1 MRSTTSGLPP
11 KLREVMISP
20 MSQPWLQNFD
30 PLGNPVLSTLAAASP
45 VCALFYFLAV
55 RRTPAWRAA
64 VYAFGIALV
73 IAVAVFRMPAVMV
86 AGAVADGMVFGWF
99 RIAWMVVAAVFV
111 YDISVESGQ
120 FEIIKRSVGEISS
133 DRRLQVLLI
142 AFAFGALLE
151 GAGGGGA
158 PVAVTAAMMIGMGFP
173 PFQTALMCLIANS
186 APVAYGG
193 MGNPV
198 RTLVAVT
205 GLPEADFSAM
215 IGRILPIVV
224 VILPFWLVRVLCKT
238 KDMLAVWP
246 GLLLCGLTFGGIQ
259 FFWSNFMGAALV
271 DILAGIGTLLILAF
285 FFRKVWSPTKVWR
298 YEGEAPA
305 PKTAS
310 GDRLNAARIVRAWSP
325 FLLLAGFVVIWGLAP
340 VSKLLDSVSWRGPV
354 PGLHLQVVR
363 MPPVVA
369 KAYAEPAMFDVSW
382 LATPGTGT
390 FLAGL
395 IAGPLLG
402 LSFGKTLQIF
412 FNTLRN
418 LRLSLIAI
426 MAMLGL
432 GYVTRYCGMDATMGM
447 ALAHT
452 GAAFPFFGTMI
463 GWLGVAL
470 SGTDAGS
477 NALFGSL
484 QTITAGKLGLSPILM
499 GSANSAGGV
508 MGKMIAAQSLV
519 IACAVTGQQGQE
531 GALFRA
537 VMKHSIGLMILVG
550 LLVLLYAYVFPG
562 AIPSGHHYW

>member
-1 MRSTTSGLPP
+1 MN
-11 KLREVMISP
+11 
-20 MSQPWLQNFD
+20 QPWLQNFA
-30 PLGNPVLSTLAAASP
+30 PLGNPILSTLTAAVP
-45 VCALFYFLAV
+45 VCSLFYFLAV

-64 VYAFGIALV
+64 IYAFAVALV
-73 IAVAVFRMPAVMV
+73 VALAVFRMPAVMV

-99 RIAWMVVAAVFV
+99 RIAWIVVAAVFV

-158 PVAVTAAMMIGMGFP
+158 PVAVTGMMMIGLGFP
-173 PFQTALMCLIANS
+173 PFQTAVLCLIGNS
-186 APVAYGG
+186 APVAWGG

-198 RTLVAVT
+198 RALVAVT

-224 VILPFWLVRVLCKT
+224 VILPFWLIRILCKT
-238 KDMLAVWP
+238 RDTLAVWP
-246 GLLLCGLTFGGIQ
+246 GLLVCGVTSAALQ
-259 FFWSNFMGAALV
+259 FFWSNYMGTSLV
-271 DILAGIGTLLILAF
+271 SIVGGIGTLVVLAF
-285 FFRKVWSPTKVWR
+285 FFSKVWSPRTIWR
-298 YEGEAPA
+298 YEGEAAAPA
-305 PKTAS
+305 VNRADPLTFP
-310 GDRLNAARIVRAWSP
+310 RLVKAWSP
-325 FLLLAGFVVIWGLAP
+325 FLLLSAFVVIWGLAP
-340 VSKLLDSVSWRGPV
+340 VAKALDSVSWKQPV
-354 PGLHLQVVR
+354 PGLHMLVVR
-363 MPPVVA
+363 TPPVVV
-369 KAYAEPAMFDVSW
+369 KAYAEPAMFDISW
-382 LATPGTGT
+382 LSTPGTGT
-390 FLAGL
+390 FIAGL

-402 LSFGKTLQIF
+402 LSFKRTMKVFFRTLH
-412 FNTLRN
+412 N

-484 QTITAGKLGLSPILM
+484 QVITANKLGVSAILM
-499 GSANSAGGV
+499 GAANSAGGV
-508 MGKMIAAQSLV
+508 MGKMAAAQSLV
-519 IACAVTGQQGQE
+519 IACAVTGQEGQE

-537 VMKHSIGLMILVG
+537 VMKHSIGLLILVG
-550 LLVLLYAYVFPG
+550 LIVLMYAYVFPG
-562 AIPSGHHYW
+562 AIPNGHRYW

>member
-1 MRSTTSGLPP
+1 MN
-11 KLREVMISP
+11 
-20 MSQPWLQNFD
+20 QPWLQNFD
-30 PLGNPVLSTLAAASP
+30 PLGNPILSTLAAAVP
-45 VCALFYFLAV
+45 VCTLFYFLAV

-64 VYAFGIALV
+64 IYAFAAALV
-73 IAVAVFRMPAVMV
+73 VALAVFRMPAVMV
-86 AGAVADGMVFGWF
+86 AGAVADGMVFGIF
-99 RIAWMVVAAVFV
+99 RIAWVVVAAVFV

-158 PVAVTAAMMIGMGFP
+158 PVAVTGAMMIGLGFP

-186 APVAYGG
+186 APVAWGG

-224 VILPFWLVRVLCKT
+224 VILPFWLIRVLCKT
-238 KDMLAVWP
+238 RDMLAVWP
-246 GLLLCGLTFGGIQ
+246 GLLVCGLTFGGIQ
-259 FFWSNFMGAALV
+259 FFWSNFMDSALV
-271 DILAGIGTLLILAF
+271 DILGGIGTLLVLAF
-285 FFRKVWSPTKVWR
+285 FFRKVWSPRKIWR
-298 YEGEAPA
+298 YAGEAAA
-305 PKTAS
+305 PKKNLADPLTFP
-310 GDRLNAARIVRAWSP
+310 RILKAWSP
-325 FLLLAGFVVIWGLAP
+325 FLLLSAFVVLWGYAP
-340 VSKLLDSVSWRGPV
+340 VGKVLDSFSWKHPV
-354 PGLHLQVVR
+354 PGLHLQVIR
-363 MPPVVA
+363 TPPVVL
-369 KAYAEPAMFDVSW
+369 KSYAEPAFFDVSW
-382 LATPGTGT
+382 LSTPGTGT
-390 FLAGL
+390 FIAGL
-395 IAGPLLG
+395 IVGPLLG
-402 LSFGKTLQIF
+402 LSFRRTMEIF
-412 FNTLRN
+412 FRTLRN

-432 GYVTRYCGMDATMGM
+432 GYLTRYCGMDATMGM

-484 QTITAGKLGLSPILM
+484 QTITANKLGLSPILM
-499 GSANSAGGV
+499 GAANSAGGV

-519 IACAVTGQQGQE
+519 IGCAVTGQQGQE

-537 VMKHSIGLMILVG
+537 VMKHSIGLLILVG
-550 LLVLLYAYVFPG
+550 LLVLMYAYVFPE
-562 AIPSGHHYW
+562 AIPNGHHYW

>member
-1 MRSTTSGLPP
+1 MN
-11 KLREVMISP
+11 
-20 MSQPWLQNFD
+20 QPWLQNFD
-30 PLGNPVLSTLAAASP
+30 PLGNPLLSTLAAAVP
-45 VCALFYFLAV
+45 VCSLFYFLAV

-64 VYAFGIALV
+64 IYAFVVALV
-73 IAVAVFRMPAVMV
+73 VALAVFRMPAVMV

-99 RIAWMVVAAVFV
+99 RIAWIVVAAVFV

-158 PVAVTAAMMIGMGFP
+158 PVAVTGMMMIGLGFP
-173 PFQTALMCLIANS
+173 PFQTAVLCLIGNS
-186 APVAYGG
+186 APVAWGG

-198 RTLVAVT
+198 RALVAVT

-224 VILPFWLVRVLCKT
+224 VILPFWLIRILCKT
-238 KDMLAVWP
+238 RDTLAVWP
-246 GLLLCGLTFGGIQ
+246 GLLVCGVTSAALQ
-259 FFWSNFMGAALV
+259 FFWSNYMGTSLV
-271 DILAGIGTLLILAF
+271 SIVGGIGTLVVLAF
-285 FFRKVWSPTKVWR
+285 FFSKVWHPRTIWR
-298 YEGEAPA
+298 YEGEPAAPA
-305 PKTAS
+305 VNRADPLTFP
-310 GDRLNAARIVRAWSP
+310 RLVKAWSP
-325 FLLLAGFVVIWGLAP
+325 FLLLSAFVVIWGLAP
-340 VSKLLDSVSWRGPV
+340 VAKALDSVSWKQPV
-354 PGLHLQVVR
+354 PGLHMLVVR
-363 MPPVVA
+363 TPPVVV
-369 KAYAEPAMFDVSW
+369 KAYAEPAMFDISW
-382 LATPGTGT
+382 LSTPGTGT
-390 FLAGL
+390 FIAGL

-402 LSFGKTLQIF
+402 LSFKRTMKVFFRTLH
-412 FNTLRN
+412 N

-484 QTITAGKLGLSPILM
+484 QVITANKLGVSAILM
-499 GSANSAGGV
+499 GAANSAGGV
-508 MGKMIAAQSLV
+508 MGKMAAAQSLV
-519 IACAVTGQQGQE
+519 IACAVTGQEGQE

-537 VMKHSIGLMILVG
+537 VMKHSIGLLILVG
-550 LLVLLYAYVFPG
+550 LIVLMYAYVFPG
-562 AIPSGHHYW
+562 AIPNGQKYW